1 MNKIIG
7 LSFSRKPVLHLAAS
21 HCLLGL
27 SRRKLLKTFI
37 VFTFLI
43 LLSLTPSA
51 QSEPKVIVT
60 DGLAKVLQ
68 ESRAWLKEH
77 EDWQIEQET
86 LKNILENVKKSTGGH
101 DKIGRDEVRELK
113 KHQASKMRY
122 EELIANHETFKK
134 QHLIYKS
141 RQDSLRKLSKDLES
155 ALSKF
160 ESLVPKEEP
169 KSK

>member
-7 LSFSRKPVLHLAAS
+7 LSFYEKPVLHLCAS
-21 HCLLGL
+21 RCILEL
-27 SRRKLLKTFI
+27 SRRKLLKSFI
-37 VFTFLI
+37 AFTFFI
-43 LLSLTPSA
+43 LLSSTPSA
-51 QSEPKVIVT
+51 QSETKVIVT

-77 EDWQIEQET
+77 EDWQIEQDA
-86 LKNILENVKKSTGGH
+86 LKNILENVKKSIAGH
-101 DKIGRDEVRELK
+101 DKVGRDEVRELK
-113 KHQASKMRY
+113 KHQTSKIKY

-134 QHLIYKS
+134 QHNVYKL
-141 RQDSLRKLSKDLES
+141 RQDSLRKLSKDLEA
-155 ALSKF
+155 ALLKF